1 MKQILFDLDGTLT
14 DSGEGIIRCA
24 QETLSHFGLP
34 VPTKEALRVIVG
46 PPLRQSFLRFGI
58 RPEDI
63 DKAVEIYRQHYVA
76 HGKFENFPYPGI
88 EQLLQR
94 LKNDGHHLYVATSK
108 PETMSI
114 EILEHFGLA
123 KYFDIICGASPDC
136 SRDTKAKVIQH
147 LLTQISP
154 IPGKI
159 IMVGDTVYDVEGA
172 NELQIPAIGV
182 SWGYGI
188 VDDMRQAGAMGIA
201 DSMDQLYQQITQY

>member
-24 QETLSHFGLP
+24 QETFAHFGLP
-34 VPTKEALRVIVG
+34 IPDRAELRVIVG
-46 PPLRQSFLRFGI
+46 PPLRQSLLRFGI
-58 RPEDI
+58 APEDI
-63 DKAVEIYRQHYVA
+63 EEAIEVYRKHYVE

-88 EQLLQR
+88 EALLQR
-94 LKNDGHHLYVATSK
+94 LKNDGHQLYVATSK
-108 PETMSI
+108 PETMAI

-123 KYFDIICGASPDC
+123 RYFDIICGALSDL

-154 IPGKI
+154 VPGG
-159 IMVGDTVYDVEGA
+159 MVMIGDTVYDVEGA
-172 NELQIPAIGV
+172 NALHIPAIGV

-188 VDDMRQAGAMGIA
+188 VEDMKNAGAIGIA
-201 DSMDQLYQQITQY
+201 GSMDELYRLIDLF